1 MTPFYFM
8 YKETACVTYA
18 YPVILKRKIEANSP
32 QNIIVIY
39 LSSVIKYPAVI

>member
-1 MTPFYFM
+1 MTLFDLY

-18 YPVILKRKIEANSP
+18 YPVILKRKIETNSP
-32 QNIIVIY
+32 QNTIVIY